1 MKKPNLRA
9 FNREELAAK
18 ADSET
23 YLAKTY
29 FKKRKSAPVTEE
41 AETRLLNF
49 CDLHEDELFL
59 AGTHPKYVI

>member
-1 MKKPNLRA
+1 MKKPNLKA
-9 FNREELAAK
+9 FDRDELLAK

-29 FKKRKSAPVTEE
+29 FKKRRTAPVSE

-59 AGTHPKYVI
+59 AGKHPKYVI

>member
-9 FNREELAAK
+9 FNKAELAAK

-29 FKKRKSAPVTEE
+29 FRKRKPAPVTE